1 MAREPA
7 KIHLISHFH
16 YDPVWIKDQRTYTN
30 EAFALVQQYLDG
42 CRQDDGYH
50 IILSEL
56 DYLQPFLAAHSEQR
70 DYVRELIA
78 VGRVCTGGSYSQPN
92 EMTIQGEALIR
103 NLIYGRAYH
112 EDMLG
117 AKPTV
122 YMPFDVFGHCPQLPQ
137 IVSKAGYQAI
147 VWSKDIIGTPP
158 ICFTLSPDGTSIF
171 QKHEHYWYN
180 PETFE
185 EFLDTIADGLE
196 KQAIHG
202 LNHDLRLF
210 GMDMAAARAWL
221 IGKSTELAQRDPAII
236 FSSPEKYLAAVLP
249 QVQVRRATI
258 PVTGRDLTFFH
269 LGTPL
274 TRSDLKIANR
284 LAENRTMNAEKW
296 ATLASLLGAIYP
308 DTTLDKAWRQ
318 VLFGQHHDAITG
330 CSSDLPHLDLLA
342 GYREALELSAEVEN
356 KSLSYIASRVDTTSG
371 KRAPRD
377 GAALLVFNPLSWVRT
392 DVCRVKV
399 SLTGALASGF
409 KLTADN
415 GREVHFQVVAR
426 AGEGEAPW
434 AEIAF
439 LASGV
444 PSLGYATYYLS
455 PARELPA
462 LPTYT
467 ESTQAIIENEHL
479 AIQAEA
485 ARGAGLT
492 SIYSKALKKEFV
504 KQDAGLAGE
513 VIALSEKPDRSS
525 PPWELFTTGGI
536 IRAGDAPAKIEVLH
550 GPVFHRLRITS
561 ALPDRGELIQE
572 YTLYRGLPRLDLRT
586 VVANYRG
593 EHELVLL
600 NFPFDLAGAR
610 PTFEDRFAVMIRKP
624 SQGKYD
630 FRTYWEN
637 NYSRCGVGAAQNW
650 VDVGVSPSLSIM
662 SGNRRV
668 GALPL
673 SPCLII
679 TSPDLRER
687 TAVRSL
693 MQAFLSRGVS
703 CHHQLDSEDVEND
716 GGHFAFRI
724 SLGRRNAYSAKL
736 LEQSPEAATRLN
748 DAIAKQP
755 WAGVLLKRPAAES
768 GSAEVPVLVA
778 DKNNGEGVIELI
790 ELLAEAVRAD
800 DLKLPESH
808 DFGGLAAP
816 MEDCGVALINRGSLE
831 ASLENDG
838 SLAAFLF
845 HTSAWSDYPWGK
857 GMLDRFFVPEHRTQ
871 VFEHSLLPHAGDWR
885 EGGVVHAGLEVNNP
899 LRSTQT
905 PVAQGV
911 IPTSFS
917 LLSTASPNLIVTA
930 VKPLGNPLAHHKV
943 TERSRPE
950 NGLLVRGYECA
961 GKPLSAALTFAGAP
975 EEAWL
980 TDLHE
985 NKLEDIEVA
994 RPGWRRPA
1002 ELKLDVP
1009 ACGLVSVAARL
1020 TPLAEA
1026 GPPKEL
1032 GPSAEPY
1039 APIHARYWDHN
1050 LGPAPM
1056 GNMPLTL
1063 WIRGPV
1069 PVGKNTR
1076 FSLGLSNDALDRE
1089 ITGFVNMIAPEEWTM
1104 IPRQLPYRIAPGSQ
1118 ALYEV
1123 MVVVPEETEPC
1134 FIRAVTEQHNQL
1146 VQDVIPVGDV
1156 QPLQITLE
1164 RKADGYSVLLAN
1176 SNADYIEGHVTLV
1189 TPLES
1194 WGEAV
1199 NSYALSEITPRL
1211 HPFRLE
1217 ARSQQ
1222 RFDFTL
1228 NGPEDST
1235 WIFAKVAWYGNL
1247 QYIQL

>member
-7 KIHLISHFH
+7 KIHLITHFH

-30 EAFALVQQYLDG
+30 EAFDLVQQYLDG
-42 CRQDDGYH
+42 CRQDEGYH

-56 DYLQPFLAAHSEQR
+56 DYVQPFFAAFSEHR
-70 DYVRELIA
+70 EFIRELIA
-78 VGRVCTGGSYSQPN
+78 SGRICTGGSYSQPN

-112 EDMLG
+112 ENMLG

-158 ICFTLSPDGTSIF
+158 LCFALAPDGTSLF

-196 KQAIHG
+196 KQAIFG

-210 GMDMAAARAWL
+210 GMDMQAARAWL
-221 IGKSTELAQRDPAII
+221 IGKSAELAQRDPAII

-249 QVQVRRATI
+249 QVQARRATI

-284 LAENRTMNAEKW
+284 LAENQTVNAEKW
-296 ATLASLLGAIYP
+296 ATFASLLGAIYP
-308 DTTLDKAWRQ
+308 DAALDKAWRQ

-342 GYREALELSAEVEN
+342 GYREALELTTEVEN
-356 KSLSYIASRVDTTSG
+356 KSFAYLASRVDTASG

-377 GAALLVFNPLSWVRT
+377 GLALLVFNPLSWERT
-392 DVCRVKV
+392 DICRAKV
-399 SLTGALASGF
+399 NLTGPLASGF
-409 KLTADN
+409 KLVSDN
-415 GREVHFQVVAR
+415 GREVPFQVIAR
-426 AGEGEAPW
+426 GDGAAPW
-434 AEIAF
+434 VEIAF

-444 PSLGYATYYLS
+444 PSLGYATFYLS

-462 LPTYT
+462 PPPYT
-467 ESTQAIIENEHL
+467 EATQVTLENEHL
-479 AIQAEA
+479 ALQAEA

-492 SIYSKALKKEFV
+492 SIYSKNLKKEFV
-504 KQDAGLAGE
+504 KKDNLAGE
-513 VIALSEKPDRSS
+513 IIALAEKPDRGH
-525 PPWELFTTGGI
+525 PPWEIFTTGDFV
-536 IRAGDAPAKIEVLH
+536 RAGDTPAKIEVLR
-550 GPVFHRLRITS
+550 GPVFQRLKITS
-561 ALPDRGELIQE
+561 ALPDRCELIQE
-572 YTLYRGLPRLDLRT
+572 YTLYHHLSRLDLRT
-586 VVANYRG
+586 VVADYRG
-593 EHELVLL
+593 EHELFLL
-600 NFPFDLAGAR
+600 NFPLDLAGAR
-610 PTFEDRFAVMIRKP
+610 PTFEDRFAVMVRKP
-624 SQGKYD
+624 SQSKFD
-630 FRTYWEN
+630 FRTFWEN

-650 VDVGVSPSLSIM
+650 IDVGLSPALKIM
-662 SGNRRV
+662 SGNRSV

-679 TSPDLRER
+679 TSPDLKER
-687 TAVRSL
+687 TAVRTL
-693 MQAFLSRGVS
+693 MQALLSRGVS
-703 CHHQLDSEDVEND
+703 CHHQLDSEDIEND

-736 LEQSPEAATRLN
+736 LEQAPEAAARLN
-748 DAIAKQP
+748 DAISKQP
-755 WAGVLLKRPAAES
+755 WAGVLLKRPAVES
-768 GSAEVPVLVA
+768 DSNEVPVLVA
-778 DKNNGEGVIELI
+778 DKNNGEGVSELM
-790 ELLAEAVRAD
+790 ELLAEAVRND
-800 DLKLPESH
+800 DLKLPESF
-808 DFGGLAAP
+808 DFCGLATP
-816 MEDCGVALINRGSLE
+816 MEECGFALINRGTLE

-845 HTSAWSDYPWGK
+845 HTAAWSDYPWGQ
-857 GMLDRFFVPEHRTQ
+857 GMLDRFFIPEQRTH
-871 VFEHSLLPHAGDWR
+871 VFEHSLLPHHGDWR
-885 EGGVVHAGLEVNNP
+885 EGGVVRAGLEVNNP
-899 LRSTQT
+899 LRTTQT

-911 IPTSFS
+911 LPTSYS
-917 LLSTASPNLIVTA
+917 LLSTTSPNLIVTA
-930 VKPLGNPLAHHKV
+930 LKPLGNPLAHHRV
-943 TERSRPE
+943 TERSHPE
-950 NGLLVRGYECA
+950 NGLLVRGYEGE
-961 GKPLSAALTFAGAP
+961 GKPLSDSLIFAAAP
-975 EEAWL
+975 QEAWL

-985 NKLEDIEVA
+985 NKLTDLAVT

-1002 ELKLDVP
+1002 EVKLDGP

-1020 TPLAEA
+1020 APLAEA

-1032 GPSAEPY
+1032 GPSTEPY

-1063 WIRGPV
+1063 WLRGPV

-1076 FSLGLSNDALDRE
+1076 FALGLSNDALDRE
-1089 ITGFVNMIAPEEWTM
+1089 INGFVNMIAPEEWTM
-1104 IPRQLPYRIAPGSQ
+1104 IPRQLPYRIAPGSH

-1123 MVVVPEETEPC
+1123 MVVVPEDAKPC
-1134 FIRAVTEQHNQL
+1134 FIRAATEQQGQL
-1146 VQDVIPVGDV
+1146 VQDVIPVGEV

-1164 RKADGYSVLLAN
+1164 RKAGGYSVLLAN
-1176 SNADYIEGHVTLV
+1176 PNADYIEGHVTLV
-1189 TPLES
+1189 TPLET

-1199 NSYALSEITPRL
+1199 NSYALSAITPRL

-1217 ARSQQ
+1217 ANAQQ
-1222 RFDFTL
+1222 RLDFSDT
-1228 NGPEDST
+1228 GPTEPA
-1235 WIFAKVAWYGNL
+1235 WLYAKVAWYGNL
-1247 QYIQL
+1247 QYVQL